1 MKRNLLFVLLM
12 PLFLALST
20 AAQQNN
26 RGATAAG
33 GATAADM
40 RARFD
45 SVRSRNFP
53 PGSAEGLDEA
63 SIRAYTAIIDRHKTK
78 PDARFTEY
86 ARFISE
92 ATQDSLRSLFTRMS
106 RRQQLEQQLV
116 FLKVEPPK
124 PRQVLSEAD
133 FASFSDSTQY
143 NLQLD
148 SRMVP
153 NSALADLKASDIAW
167 YGVDPNMVKRPG
179 SAYFT
184 RRVQLQ
190 TNGFYEAAQK
200 RYEKFRDTY
209 VMAYQAFRGERVE
222 RPSN

>member
-1 MKRNLLFVLLM
+1 MKRDLLFVLLM

-26 RGATAAG
+26 RGATTAG
-33 GATAADM
+33 GATAADT

-45 SVRSRNFP
+45 SVRSRNFL

-63 SIRAYTAIIDRHKTK
+63 SLRAYTAIIDRHKTK
-78 PDARFTEY
+78 PDARFSEY

-133 FASFSDSTQY
+133 FASFSDPPNTIFSLIPGWYRTARSQI
-143 NLQLD
+143 
-148 SRMVP
+148 SRLP
-153 NSALADLKASDIAW
+153 TL
-167 YGVDPNMVKRPG
+167 PG
-179 SAYFT
+179 TGSIRT
-184 RRVQLQ
+184 W
-190 TNGFYEAAQK
+190 
-200 RYEKFRDTY
+200 
-209 VMAYQAFRGERVE
+209 
-222 RPSN
+222 